1 MNLDEVV
8 EHELINEALDKVIL
22 EKFSNDGYYDLTD
35 FISNNINKN
44 VLLSKINSRE
54 LKELINM
61 KDMEF
66 LKKLDLAAEI
76 ISLDLG
82 INDDEA
88 ILFVYLILQKVG
100 KKEEK
105 IQFITKW
112 LIKQT
117 KDERIQSAENIVY
130 SEERVKIEFI
140 KNINNYL
147 TQMYEIYDQEVWDM
161 NKQEMFF
168 RGHSN
173 CNFKLIPSIMRNNKL
188 YENENVI
195 NKEVL
200 IDCPEDFQNKD
211 TILEKLVMMQHYGL
225 PTRLLDI
232 TTNPLVALYF
242 ACANDAKNTGE
253 VIVLKPFE
261 IKYFDDDEVIALSC
275 LAKLS
280 KDEKIELLNSIEGA
294 NLKENK
300 ESRALK
306 KFKIF
311 IKQNGG
317 EVVDILNYD
326 LISNP
331 VVVKS
336 VKHNKRI
343 SAQNGLFLI
352 CGLNKNVQ
360 LRKLQNFKIKL
371 NGKTVVYLIE
381 SKYKSKILQELDMLS
396 INSASLF
403 PEIENKAKYIK
414 EKYMY

>member
-8 EHELINEALDKVIL
+8 EHELIIEALDKVIL

-44 VLLSKINSRE
+44 ALLSKINSRE
-54 LKELINM
+54 LKELINL

-105 IQFITKW
+105 IQFITRW

-117 KDERIQSAENIVY
+117 KDKRIQSAENIVY

-140 KNINNYL
+140 KNINDYL
-147 TQMYEIYDQEVWDM
+147 TRMYEIHDQEVWDM

-188 YENENVI
+188 YKNENVI

-225 PTRLLDI
+225 PTRLFI
-232 TTNPLVALYF
+232 RYNH
-242 ACANDAKNTGE
+242 KS
-253 VIVLKPFE
+253 
-261 IKYFDDDEVIALSC
+261 LSGAIFC
-275 LAKLS
+275 LCK
-280 KDEKIELLNSIEGA
+280 
-294 NLKENK
+294 
-300 ESRALK
+300 
-306 KFKIF
+306 
-311 IKQNGG
+311 
-317 EVVDILNYD
+317 
-326 LISNP
+326 
-331 VVVKS
+331 
-336 VKHNKRI
+336 
-343 SAQNGLFLI
+343 
-352 CGLNKNVQ
+352 
-360 LRKLQNFKIKL
+360 
-371 NGKTVVYLIE
+371 
-381 SKYKSKILQELDMLS
+381 
-396 INSASLF
+396 
-403 PEIENKAKYIK
+403 
-414 EKYMY
+414 